1 MNKHVQCNVQYNYNT
16 IIHYYTLA
24 TMNYSQKNERRKKS
38 QKAQGIGKLGTLG
51 NWENIILFGK
61 RGLETQYTDTRSAK
75 QTSIY

>member
-1 MNKHVQCNVQYNYNT
+1 
-16 IIHYYTLA
+16 
-24 TMNYSQKNERRKKS
+24 MNYSQKNERRKKS